1 MRFSSLWLSRS
12 YKSKIDR
19 LLEEGLDKEIVTAYT
34 SGEKVAEMVKKL
46 GVSRDVI
53 YRVLHKNGVCPYHHD
68 NSRDKNLNHKKAQ
81 ILDLH
86 RQGLKP
92 KDIMKKL
99 GLKNPK
105 LIYEVMKINNSI

>member
-1 MRFSSLWLSRS
+1 MRFSCLWLSRD

-19 LLEEGLDKEIVTAYT
+19 LLEEGLDKEIVSAYT

-68 NSRDKNLNHKKAQ
+68 NSRDKNLEQKKAQ

-92 KDIMKKL
+92 KEIMKRL
-99 GLKNPK
+99 GMKNPK
-105 LIYEVMKINNSI
+105 LIYQVIK